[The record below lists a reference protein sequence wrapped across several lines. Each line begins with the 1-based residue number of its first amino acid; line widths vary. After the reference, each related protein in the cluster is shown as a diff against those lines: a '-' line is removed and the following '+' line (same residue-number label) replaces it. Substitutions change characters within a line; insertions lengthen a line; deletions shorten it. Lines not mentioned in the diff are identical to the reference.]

1 MLNKK
6 WMILSLL
13 VGNLFLISIAM
24 SGPMYIGAV
33 TQNLLTRSLS
43 DSYRAT
49 GEYPALFTLESSL
62 HKGSRD
68 AAANCQYYEA
78 QQDMAQL
85 EQRAEHPRPVSHGI
99 RLHQRL
105 RRLLPHGPADSPNS
119 ISCLFPP

>member
-13 VGNLFLISIAM
+13 IGNLFLISIAM

-85 EQRAEHPRPVSHGI
+85 EQR
-99 RLHQRL
+99 LNT
-105 RRLLPHGPADSPNS
+105 PALYSTEYA
-119 ISCLFPP
+119 

>member
-1 MLNKK
+1 MLKFVFRKMLNKK

-49 GEYPALFTLESSL
+49 GEYPALFTLESGL

-68 AAANCQYYEA
+68 AAANRHY
-78 QQDMAQL
+78 
-85 EQRAEHPRPVSHGI
+85 
-99 RLHQRL
+99 
-105 RRLLPHGPADSPNS
+105 
-119 ISCLFPP
+119 